1 MKKKYAF
8 KRFRTILVFILT
20 FSQFVNFSF
29 SAESTRNDASIQ
41 PAAVHPLESRYLPAF
56 ISFCS
61 QKGIRSKMIPA
72 MQNGRRILFSVFEND
87 PDTENLVASVKII
100 SARYLLPLMRE
111 MLVKRINE
119 PGYVLLLIN
128 LKGTNKMLTATVLPS
143 EAILFTAGRITQERF
158 LSRVKI
164 SFTNL

>member
-1 MKKKYAF
+1 
-8 KRFRTILVFILT
+8 
-20 FSQFVNFSF
+20 
-29 SAESTRNDASIQ
+29 
-41 PAAVHPLESRYLPAF
+41 
-56 ISFCS
+56 
-61 QKGIRSKMIPA
+61 

-87 PDTENLVASVKII
+87 PDTENLVAGVKII